1 MELSLYY
8 RPIHICAQNGLLWK
22 QRQKVKLQF
31 VLVDFQLIY
40 SYTGMHLRSILGS
53 KTNTYAYEDTTVVS
67 SNNSCSFC

>member
-22 QRQKVKLQF
+22 QLQKVKPQF

-40 SYTGMHLRSILGS
+40 FYTGMHPRSILGS
-53 KTNTYAYEDTTVVS
+53 KTSTYTYEDTTVVIQ
-67 SNNSCSFC
+67 